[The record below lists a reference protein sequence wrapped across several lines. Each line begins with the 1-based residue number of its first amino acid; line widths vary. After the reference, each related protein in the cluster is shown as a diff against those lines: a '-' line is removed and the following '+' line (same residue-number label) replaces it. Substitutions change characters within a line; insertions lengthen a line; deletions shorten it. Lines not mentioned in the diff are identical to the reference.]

1 VENPSEVESSKDSVA
16 LKNKIEKQKKLIFT
30 FLVIILFTYISN
42 VVSIHKP
49 HPISFPF
56 TSKRGTHDSYL
67 TPVTSPFSGASSF
80 HRTSASPPPETR
92 QGSPLLHM

>member
-1 VENPSEVESSKDSVA
+1 MENPSEVESSKDSVA

-56 TSKRGTHDSYL
+56 TSKRGTHDSL
-67 TPVTSPFSGASSF
+67 SHSLSFSPTENYFAF
-80 HRTSASPPPETR
+80 I
-92 QGSPLLHM
+92 LHPD